1 MRKRFKRALKALDLV
16 VEETL
21 KEHEQSFSS
30 KSSHDE
36 DFIDILLSLMH
47 QNDDIDRTNIKAVAV
62 DMIGAA
68 LETSAT
74 IIVWALSALLKN
86 PSVIK
91 TLQQELHEI
100 IGPHNLVQEKDIMK
114 LNYLDMVIKE
124 TFRLYPAGSLL
135 ARETL
140 EDVEVL
146 LLLEPYMV
154 QTLFSCFL
162 LLLSL
167 F

>member
-86 PSVIK
+86 PSVMK

-140 EDVEVL
+140 EDVEVIT
-146 LLLEPYMV
+146 V
-154 QTLFSCFL
+154 IRTL
-162 LLLSL
+162 
-167 F
+167 